1 MNRRRTFALLL
12 LTLMLAIFAACARK
26 EESGAKAMNES
37 TSSPNGQVRL
47 ITLDPGHF
55 HAALVQ
61 KTMLPNVSP
70 VVHVYAPAGLDLDLH
85 LKRIEG
91 YNTRA
96 DNPTKWEEKVYTGA
110 DFFEKMIAEK
120 AGNVVIMAGNNRKKT
135 EYIKAS
141 VDAGLN
147 VLADKPMCIDERGYE
162 LLKQAFAS
170 AEKNGV
176 LLYDI
181 MTERYEI
188 TTMLQKELANNKEV
202 FGELQ
207 QGTADNPAVTKE
219 SVHHFSK
226 MVSGK
231 PLQRPA
237 WFFDTTQQG
246 EGIVDV
252 TTHLVDLVFWEAFP
266 EQKIGTSD
274 IEMLRARRWT
284 TPITREQ
291 FAKVTSLAEFP
302 AFLKGAVDQKGVLN
316 IYSNGE
322 MTFKVKGVYA
332 KTSVIWNYE
341 APEGGGDTHYSV
353 MRGTRANVVIK
364 QGREEKYRP
373 ELYVEAAPGVKKDA
387 LEAAL
392 KETVGEL
399 QAKYPGIEVKAL
411 GDKWQIVI
419 PEKYRDGHEAHFGMV
434 AAKYFDFLREKKM
447 PEWEVPN
454 MLAKYYVTTQA
465 LKLARK

>member
-1 MNRRRTFALLL
+1 MNQRRRFVFLLL
-12 LTLMLAIFAACARK
+12 SLTLILSGACAHR
-26 EESGAKAMNES
+26 EGDAAKAMNES
-37 TSSPNGQVRL
+37 KNSPNGEIKL

-61 KTMLPNVSP
+61 KTALPNVSP

-85 LKRIEG
+85 LKRIEA
-91 YNTRA
+91 YNTRP

-110 DFFEKMIAEK
+110 DFFDKMIAEK
-120 AGNVVIMAGNNRKKT
+120 SGNVVVMAGNNRKKT

-147 VLADKPMCIDERGYE
+147 VLADKPMCIDEKGYE
-162 LLKQAFAS
+162 LLKEAFAS
-170 AEKNGV
+170 AEKGSV
-176 LLYDI
+176 MLYDI

-188 TTMLQKELANNKEV
+188 TTMLQKELANNAAL

-207 QGTADNPAVTKE
+207 KGTPDNPSVTKV

-231 PLQRPA
+231 PLQRPD
-237 WFFDTTQQG
+237 WFFDVTQQG

-252 TTHLVDLVFWEAFP
+252 TTHLVDLVFWECFP
-266 EQKIGTSD
+266 EQKVGISD
-274 IEMLRARRWT
+274 LELLNARRWT
-284 TPITREQ
+284 TPISREQ
-291 FAKVTSLAEFP
+291 FAKVTSKPEFP
-302 AFLKGAVDQKGVLN
+302 DFLKSSVDQKGVLN
-316 IYSNGE
+316 VYANGE
-322 MTFKVKGVYA
+322 MTFKVKGVHA
-332 KTSVIWNYE
+332 KTSVTWNFE

-353 MRGTRANVVIK
+353 MRGTKANVVIK
-364 QGREEKYRP
+364 QGKEENYKP
-373 ELYVEAAPGVKKDA
+373 ELYVEAAPGAKKA
-387 LEAAL
+387 EFEGTL
-392 KETVGEL
+392 KKAVSDL
-399 QAKYPGIEVKAL
+399 QAKFPGVEVKAL

-434 AAKYFDFLREKKM
+434 ATKYLGFLRDKKM

-465 LKLARK
+465 LKMAKK